1 MSISIIGGSDGPTSI
16 FLAGSLGADWINVF
30 GLVIVILLLI
40 PNIVY
45 AIKFRKQNQEI
56 ECSSKAMTLLEQIG
70 RYASMFFMVFP
81 VGIAEFGFSY
91 LGSFL
96 IYGIGNILLLIAYWF
111 IWILYFYR
119 QAFWKRM
126 ALAIIPTGIFL
137 LSGITLMHILLL
149 ISGILFGISHI
160 YITHQS
166 RDKL

>member
-30 GLVIVILLLI
+30 GLMIVILLLI
-40 PNIVY
+40 PNIIY

-70 RYASMFFMVFP
+70 RYASMFFMIFP
-81 VGIAEFGFSY
+81 VGIAEFGFSS
-91 LGSFL
+91 LSALL
-96 IYGIGNILLLIAYWF
+96 IYGIGNILLLIAYWVV
-111 IWILYFYR
+111 WNLYFYKR
-119 QAFWKRM
+119 TFWKHM
-126 ALAIIPTGIFL
+126 MLAIIPTGIFL

-149 ISGILFGISHI
+149 ISGILFGIGHI

-166 RDKL
+166 RGKL